1 MLVQTTKKVTI
12 AATSVVEIEGKK
24 VVLENYNATVDSENP
39 ENMSMNRFSQLQKQR
54 NYIKI
59 IGRSAGQIIQHNRLE
74 PMPCRM
80 KCSLSW
86 INKE

>member
-39 ENMSMNRFSQLQKQR
+39 ENMSMNRFFTTSEAKELYKDHRAECRADYTAFQTRAYALQDEMFSELDK
-54 NYIKI
+54 
-59 IGRSAGQIIQHNRLE
+59 
-74 PMPCRM
+74 
-80 KCSLSW
+80 
-86 INKE
+86 